1 MKEKLSRLL
10 DSRKFYLTLSI
21 LLAVLYW
28 LVLSMADDSDIEK
41 TIYNVPVQMDYNA
54 SVYQSFG
61 LEIIGDEPITV
72 DVTISGPRTV
82 VNDVKADDLLVYPN
96 VNSVTTS
103 GTKTLRLVYST
114 VNSTAR
120 YTISHLSQEMVTLR
134 FDKIITQK
142 FQAQLDNSGIMVE
155 DGYLL
160 DSCVITP
167 AEIAV
172 TGPSEEVSSIAQVW
186 VTMPDMDGSTGLNES
201 KITRGELHLLDE
213 QGNEVDRTLLTL
225 DNEQV
230 EVNINILRILQQ
242 QLKVQFT
249 NVPRGFDTS
258 TLGAAPDR
266 DVISVAVPTS
276 YDESAAEDVYPLY
289 INFYEL
295 QTSKKYQD
303 DYVLELNSTDEYTLL
318 NNIQQVTV
326 RFQTEEYVEK
336 KVTVSDLRVV
346 NVPEGKK
353 VTAVT
358 EALDSVILVGPPEA
372 MQQIEALEEAGVLE
386 QYVIAQ
392 IDASKATLQSGQQM
406 LPVQILVPSIS
417 SVFAIGMYSVVVS
430 VE

>member
-160 DSCVITP
+160 DSCV
-167 AEIAV
+167 
-172 TGPSEEVSSIAQVW
+172 
-186 VTMPDMDGSTGLNES
+186 L
-201 KITRGELHLLDE
+201 
-213 QGNEVDRTLLTL
+213 
-225 DNEQV
+225 
-230 EVNINILRILQQ
+230 
-242 QLKVQFT
+242 
-249 NVPRGFDTS
+249 
-258 TLGAAPDR
+258 
-266 DVISVAVPTS
+266 
-276 YDESAAEDVYPLY
+276 
-289 INFYEL
+289 
-295 QTSKKYQD
+295 
-303 DYVLELNSTDEYTLL
+303 
-318 NNIQQVTV
+318 
-326 RFQTEEYVEK
+326 
-336 KVTVSDLRVV
+336 
-346 NVPEGKK
+346 
-353 VTAVT
+353 
-358 EALDSVILVGPPEA
+358 
-372 MQQIEALEEAGVLE
+372 
-386 QYVIAQ
+386 
-392 IDASKATLQSGQQM
+392 
-406 LPVQILVPSIS
+406 
-417 SVFAIGMYSVVVS
+417 
-430 VE
+430 

>member
-21 LLAVLYW
+21 FLAVLYW

-134 FDKIITQK
+134 FDKIVTQK

-242 QLKVQFT
+242 QL
-249 NVPRGFDTS
+249 
-258 TLGAAPDR
+258 
-266 DVISVAVPTS
+266 
-276 YDESAAEDVYPLY
+276 
-289 INFYEL
+289 
-295 QTSKKYQD
+295 
-303 DYVLELNSTDEYTLL
+303 
-318 NNIQQVTV
+318 
-326 RFQTEEYVEK
+326 
-336 KVTVSDLRVV
+336 
-346 NVPEGKK
+346 
-353 VTAVT
+353 
-358 EALDSVILVGPPEA
+358 
-372 MQQIEALEEAGVLE
+372 
-386 QYVIAQ
+386 
-392 IDASKATLQSGQQM
+392 
-406 LPVQILVPSIS
+406 
-417 SVFAIGMYSVVVS
+417 
-430 VE
+430 